1 MTILIL
7 SIFLWMANMTSIQT
21 IDPVKWTAETEFDFG
36 DIKAGKP
43 VQHAFTFKNLSPE
56 PIVIETVRTSCGC
69 TGSTWTETPVLPDST
84 GIVTLEFDAKQSGE
98 FRKYA
103 KVYFANLRS
112 AQKLWVSGF
121 VVEQ

>member
-7 SIFLWMANMTSIQT
+7 SIFLWMANINNVQT
-21 IDPVKWTAETEFDFG
+21 IDNVKWIGETEFDFG
-36 DIKAGKP
+36 DLKPGTP
-43 VQHAFTFKNLSPE
+43 VQHAFTFRNASQE
-56 PIVIETVRTSCGC
+56 PIIIETVRTSCGC
-69 TGSTWTETPVLPDST
+69 TGSTWTQTPVLPDST
-84 GIVTLEFDAKQSGE
+84 GVVTLEFDAKQNGE
-98 FRKYA
+98 FRKYG